1 MCIRDRYN
9 ANLYDLVKL
18 YDNLGDD
25 LFKDNVREKI
35 ENVLDVDTEI
45 KNTLEKH
52 PESFWFLNNGITLL
66 VESDNIKQRR
76 EYQLDIKVN
85 NNCDVS
91 VINGA
96 QTISVAAMYYLNLI
110 EKLQDMELSDQDKEK
125 YRQQIGRERLIFFSD
140 RLFDH
145 PVLYVGDG
153 HFHQSDK
160 SARRLVRVLFIPMGG
175 PENDEKQEA
184 ATEEQS
190 ANILG
195 Q

>member
-1 MCIRDRYN
+1 MARHDVGEQTDHQRERLGEYPEELHERHDRQGQFQVDRRFGPKDLFPVRFRGEQVDRYKRTKCQYACYRYISRN
-9 ANLYDLVKL
+9 ISASRENRYDP
-18 YDNLGDD
+18 D
-25 LFKDNVREKI
+25 
-35 ENVLDVDTEI
+35 
-45 KNTLEKH
+45 
-52 PESFWFLNNGITLL
+52 
-66 VESDNIKQRR
+66 Q
-76 EYQLDIKVN
+76 
-85 NNCDVS
+85 
-91 VINGA
+91 VI
-96 QTISVAAMYYLNLI
+96 
-110 EKLQDMELSDQDKEK
+110 DQDKEK

-175 PENDEKQEA
+175 SENDEKQEA